1 MLSRLDVETVIL
13 AMADIVHENRELRA
27 ACKELAAENRELRK
41 DMAESLRESEKFNK
55 ELLGY
60 ALCTCVLKG

>member
-1 MLSRLDVETVIL
+1 MLSRTEVENIIL
-13 AMADIVHENRELRA
+13 IMADIVRENRELRA

-55 ELLGY
+55 KLLGY
-60 ALCTCVLKG
+60 ALCTCVLKE

>member
-1 MLSRLDVETVIL
+1 MLSRTEVENIIL
-13 AMADIVHENRELRA
+13 TMADIVRENRELRA

-41 DMAESLRESEKFNK
+41 DMAESLKESEKFNK

-60 ALCTCVLKG
+60 ALYTCVLKG